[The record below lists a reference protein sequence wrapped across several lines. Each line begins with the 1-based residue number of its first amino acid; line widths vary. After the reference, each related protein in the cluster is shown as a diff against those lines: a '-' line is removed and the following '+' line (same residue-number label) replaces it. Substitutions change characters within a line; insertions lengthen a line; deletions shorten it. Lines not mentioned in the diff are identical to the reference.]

1 MKKNEMSQ
9 KEAELKEEV
18 RKMKHFIER
27 EICEIELER
36 QNNRKLFSYEGQATF
51 NNMKKQIETLQSA
64 LSSSQAEVNELKE
77 FIKRRSEE
85 ALKEKV

>member
-1 MKKNEMSQ
+1 
-9 KEAELKEEV
+9 
-18 RKMKHFIER
+18 
-27 EICEIELER
+27 LER

>member
-1 MKKNEMSQ
+1 MSQ

-27 EICEIELER
+27 EIREIELER

-51 NNMKKQIETLQSA
+51 NNMKKQIETL
-64 LSSSQAEVNELKE
+64 
-77 FIKRRSEE
+77 
-85 ALKEKV
+85 

>member
-1 MKKNEMSQ
+1 
-9 KEAELKEEV
+9 
-18 RKMKHFIER
+18 MKHFIER
-27 EICEIELER
+27 EIREIELER

-77 FIKRRSEE
+77 SIKRRSEE